1 MTLLRRLSSAS
12 LAATLVLV
20 AIGGLVRATKSGL
33 GCGTDWPDCLG
44 RITPALHD
52 RAMVIEF
59 SHRAA
64 AGIVVVMLAS
74 LALVAIVR
82 HRKERRIL
90 WTAIASLGLVIF
102 QALLGAAVV
111 VFELKADLVV
121 VHLAAAL
128 SLVALLVYLRV
139 SLIDP
144 AAKSEELDRKT
155 ARRAG
160 AAAVSVL
167 VLLLV
172 GSYLSGVGEA
182 QRAGF
187 PDWPLIAGRL
197 IPDLSVEITAL
208 HWFHRVLA
216 AVVGVIV
223 FAVGWSVIRQREDR
237 PAAAR
242 LANAA
247 VGLYALELLIGAAN
261 VWTQTNQALNSAS
274 ITLHL
279 ALGALIWASLV
290 GIAAVSHPGVR
301 AAAAVRGTTR
311 PALEGSG

>member
-44 RITPALHD
+44 RLTPVLHD

-59 SHRAA
+59 SHRAT

-74 LALVAIVR
+74 LAGL
-82 HRKERRIL
+82 
-90 WTAIASLGLVIF
+90 AIARFRSHKSVVWTSIAALGLVIF

-111 VFELKADLVV
+111 IFELKADLVV

-128 SLVALLVYLRV
+128 SLVALLVYLRA
-139 SLIDP
+139 SLVDRS
-144 AAKSEELDRKT
+144 AAADELDRRT

-160 AAAVSVL
+160 FAAVSVL

-172 GSYLSGVGEA
+172 GSYLSGIGEA

-187 PDWPLIAGRL
+187 PDWPLIDGRL

-216 AVVGVIV
+216 AVVAVIV
-223 FAVGWSVIRQREDR
+223 FVVGWDIIRQKRTR
-237 PAAAR
+237 PTAAR
-242 LANAA
+242 FARAA
-247 VGLYALELLIGAAN
+247 VGLYAVELLIGAAN
-261 VWTQTNQALNSAS
+261 VWTQSNQALNSAS

-279 ALGALIWASLV
+279 ALGALIWASLIAV
-290 GIAAVSHPGVR
+290 AAVTHPGVR
-301 AAAAVRGTTR
+301 APVAARSPAR
-311 PALEGSG
+311 PALEGSR